1 MVKCGKI
8 EKTMEQVKTA
18 RELGL
23 GEPTIGYEWEAGGT
37 PPGDSAPGRWKAT
50 KRARDWAVLFY
61 SDRGAE
67 YIIYTFP
74 LTEEGER
81 AAKTMALKLVNIAW
95 GRSIKGEKSKADKE
109 KALDKKGNSPPT

>member
-1 MVKCGKI
+1 
-8 EKTMEQVKTA
+8 MEQVKIA

-37 PPGDSAPGRWKAT
+37 PPGDSAPGRWTAK
-50 KRARDWAVLFY
+50 KRARDWAVLFH

-67 YIIYTFP
+67 YVIYTFP

-81 AAKTMALKLVNIAW
+81 AARTMALKLVDIAW
-95 GRSIKGEKSKADKE
+95 GRSVKGEQSKANQE
-109 KALDKKGNSPPT
+109 KVSDKKENSPPT